1 MKKLF
6 SILCLAAAGLWFGSC
21 EQDHID
27 VIYHPSDVVAP
38 GAGTLSGP
46 EGGKLSADGAPIVLA
61 YTKADYG
68 VATNVNYSVYVEQA
82 SVASAASAREA
93 ASVLPDLSKMTRI
106 SAAVV
111 SADPA
116 TITIPQKD
124 LNSVL
129 LDWGILP
136 GQECTVRFFVVTSL
150 ATDKGTSVEGT
161 EFYSDAVIAQFT
173 PYNADVN
180 DVDKYEH
187 VWVIGAFNSWDFKKV
202 EQYLYAYK
210 GGSTYTGLIDFGE
223 KEVNDEGKQIPHSF
237 KLTGV
242 AGWDDS
248 CNWGPDEATV
258 ASLEPE
264 AASIQ
269 FVTGGGAKNVECY
282 SKRFYMFEFDRTSLV
297 LKKTWSADQIGI
309 VGLNGDWD
317 NDIVMEY
324 NAYKHRFYADIEAK
338 DDDKMKFRADSKWD
352 LSWGL
357 DFGKDDISVEAGNY
371 RVYLDFNNGEY
382 SFDEKMYQQEEPTAP
397 AGGTEPEPEP
407 EPEPE
412 VKAKAGLWSLVGNVN
427 GADDWNLGVYLTA
440 NENGL
445 WVSPVTTLAG
455 EFKLRWNNGWDI
467 SRVGTVTVGTAFPVA
482 SGNGN
487 MKVDEAGDYVV
498 IYDPKA
504 ETVTVLPANQGL
516 GIVGDAL
523 ANGWGD
529 KDTYHLLETSA
540 GSNIFTTVAV
550 LGEGKFKIRQDYDW
564 DSKPNYGGTFKA
576 FGQPFEAVVK
586 GPDIEVKDEKGEY
599 VVGVPVL
606 VTLDLNANT
615 ITIDKLMTGRWGV
628 IGAINGTNWN
638 SDVLMIA
645 DAAGTTFRSMPFVAD
660 GEFKIRKDGAWDV
673 DRVGEF
679 AAFDTPFSVSKGAG
693 NIKGDA
699 LTGKS
704 VYLVYDAAAEQ
715 ITISEYK

>member
-38 GAGTLSGP
+38 ATGTLSGP
-46 EGGKLSADGAPIVLA
+46 EGGKLSADGAPIVLN

-68 VATNVNYSVYVEQA
+68 VATNVNYSVYVDL
-82 SVASAASAREA
+82 ASAASAKEA

-136 GQECTVRFFVVTSL
+136 GQECTVRFIVVTNL
-150 ATDKGTSVEGT
+150 ATEKGTSVEGT
-161 EFYSDAVIAQFT
+161 EFYSDAVIAPFI
-173 PYNADVN
+173 PYNAEVN

-187 VWVIGAFNSWDFKKV
+187 VWVIGDFNGWNFDNV
-202 EQYLYAYK
+202 DQYLYAYK

-223 KEVNDEGKQIPHSF
+223 KAANGF
-237 KLTGV
+237 KLTGI

-248 CNWGPDEATV
+248 CNWATDGNAPAPEA
-258 ASLEPE
+258 E

-269 FVTGGGAKNVECY
+269 LISSGGSKDIMCY
-282 SKRFYMFEFDRTSLV
+282 SKRFYMFEFDKTSLV
-297 LKKTWSADQIGI
+297 LKKSWSADRISI
-309 VGLNGDWD
+309 IGLNGDW
-317 NDIVMEY
+317 NSDIVMEY
-324 NAYKHRFYADIEAK
+324 NAYKHRFYKDIEVPAATE
-338 DDDKMKFRADSKWD
+338 MKFRADSDWTLNWGVD
-352 LSWGL
+352 LAG
-357 DFGKDDISVEAGNY
+357 GGANISVEAGNY

-382 SFDEKMYQQEEPTAP
+382 SFDEKMYGKEEPIAP
-397 AGGTEPEPEP
+397 AGGDEPEP

-412 VKAKAGLWSLVGNVN
+412 VKAKAGLWSIVGNVN
-427 GADDWNLGVYLTA
+427 GANDWDLGVYLA
-440 NENGL
+440 ASENGL
-445 WVSPVTTLAG
+445 WVSPVTTLDG
-455 EFKLRWNNGWDI
+455 EFKIRWNNGWDI

-487 MKVDEAGDYVV
+487 MKVDKAGDYVV

-516 GIVGDAL
+516 GMVGDAL

-540 GSNIFTTVAV
+540 GSKIYTTVAV
-550 LGEGKFKIRQDYDW
+550 LGEGKFKIRQDCDW

-606 VTLDLNANT
+606 VTLNLNDNT

-628 IGAINGTNWN
+628 VGQVNGTNWD
-638 SDVLMIA
+638 SDVLMVA
-645 DAAGTTFRSMPFVAD
+645 DAAGTTFRSMPFVVD

-699 LTGKS
+699 LKGKS
-704 VYLVYDAAAEQ
+704 VYLVYDAAAET